1 MSYFKKW
8 NIKKVLVKN
17 NKTYIYDVEPILDLE
32 DNKNEEIKKDIL
44 STKWVLKYTSN
55 WYREL
60 RIINELKLYEDN
72 DLFIR
77 MPQEITFRGEILP
90 NFSYFTMEKYDLP
103 LRNDYM
109 FAKKNLKNLGKYLID
124 VLSYLHL
131 KLNKVHGDIKCD
143 NILIKYSKSQPFI
156 LMDYECIKEPDE
168 ITCDAEL
175 PEGYYYYYLGCYFDK
190 PPFSYRNDLQTIGY
204 LFYSLA
210 LSTDKEYVITSWQS
224 YAMDFYNENLKKNDF
239 EFLETIRKNDVVKEN
254 LINNEYKNMIV
265 SYFDIIEK
273 QDWYGKPNPEVY
285 EKLQNLFK
293 I

>member
-8 NIKKVLVKN
+8 NIKKVLVN
-17 NKTYIYDVEPILDLE
+17 NSKTSIYEVEPNFDLE
-32 DNKNEEIKKDIL
+32 DNKNEEIKKEIL
-44 STKWVLKYTSN
+44 STKWVLKYTRN
-55 WYREL
+55 WQREL

-77 MPQEITFRGEILP
+77 MPKEKIFRGEIHP
-90 NFSYFTMEKYDLP
+90 SYSYFTMEKYDST

-109 FAKKNLKNLGKYLID
+109 FAKQNLKNLGKYLID
-124 VLSYLHL
+124 VLSHLHL
-131 KLNKVHGDIKCD
+131 KLNKTHGDIKCD

-168 ITCDAEL
+168 IICQAEL

-190 PPFSYRNDLQTIGY
+190 PAFSYRNDLQIVGY
-204 LFYSLA
+204 IFYSLA
-210 LSTDKEYVITSWQS
+210 LSTDKEYVISSWQS
-224 YAMDFYNENLKKNDF
+224 YAMDFYNENIKKNDF

-254 LINNEYKNMIV
+254 LINNEYKNIIV

-285 EKLQNLFK
+285 EKLQDLFK